1 MTPVRERARRMRK
14 PHGDV
19 WLFAYGSLMWEP
31 VFDYAE
37 ARRARLSGYHRAFCI
52 YSHVY
57 RGTPERPGL
66 VLGLDLGGS
75 CKGLAFRLPWQ
86 SADETL
92 RRIHQREMITGV
104 YLPRELSVTLIDPAT
119 GAPQRRV
126 RALAFV
132 ADRRHRQYAGKLT
145 PRRAAELICQ
155 GEGEMGSCR
164 AYLETTVAH
173 LEVLGIT
180 DGGLQRLHR
189 IVRAQSGKR

>member
-1 MTPVRERARRMRK
+1 MRARERMTRVLKRR
-14 PHGDV
+14 GDV

-31 VFDYAE
+31 VFDYRE

-57 RGTPERPGL
+57 RGTPKRPGL

-75 CKGLAFRLPWQ
+75 CQGLAFRLPYS

-92 RRIHQREMITGV
+92 AHIHEREMITGV
-104 YLPRELSVTLIDPAT
+104 YVPRELSVTLFDSAT
-119 GAPQRRV
+119 GAPQQRV

-132 ADRRHRQYAGKLT
+132 ANRRHPQYAGKLA
-145 PRRAAELICQ
+145 PRRAAELIRD

-164 AYLETTVAH
+164 AYLEHTMAGLNEH
-173 LEVLGIT
+173 GIA
-180 DGGLQRLHR
+180 DAALQRLHR
-189 IVRAQSGKR
+189 MVRGRSGKR